1 MTFHHRRTQDIT
13 MEGLTWRRAALG
25 DFVPQCGP
33 GQAPVAGLQKL
44 KQNGAQF
51 LTSLVENL
59 GFNE

>member
-1 MTFHHRRTQDIT
+1 